1 MSTTSPLSDEH
12 ERAPQ
17 EARVRI
23 RESDWAF
30 IPRPWLGDALREAAT
45 HTLLV
50 AALLSGLMLAAVAAV
65 AAPAGAHTASPAARG
80 LTIAQAESATRA
92 ALAPLAVDSVYCF
105 RGVSPD
111 PQSSRRRALCLVAHL
126 APEGQICRSLV
137 EVKRSRAHP
146 SVIRTQVI
154 AGQFCMRFDPR
165 LSRPTAAAAAHT
177 SAVSKSAQVL
187 ARQARREL
195 EATPHV
201 SVLSMTLQWRTKRL
215 CDVLYVLRQRGEL
228 MAYAGQIQV
237 DSRGQNAHFRG
248 LTGLRRI

>member
-1 MSTTSPLSDEH
+1 MRGMSTKRPPSK
-12 ERAPQ
+12 
-17 EARVRI
+17 
-23 RESDWAF
+23 ESDWTF

-45 HTLLV
+45 QTLIV
-50 AALLSGLMLAAVAAV
+50 AGLLCGLMLAAVAAV
-65 AAPAGAHTASPAARG
+65 AAPADAHHSSPAARG

-92 ALAPLAVDSVYCF
+92 ALSPLVVDSVYCF

-111 PQSSRRRALCLVAHL
+111 PQSSRRRALCLVAHP

-146 SVIRTQVI
+146 SVVRTRVI

-165 LSRPTAAAAAHT
+165 LSRATAAAVLHPIA
-177 SAVSKSAQVL
+177 AVSRSAYAL
-187 ARQARREL
+187 ARQARSEL

-201 SVLSMTLQWRTKRL
+201 SVLSMTLHWRTKRL
-215 CDVLYVLRQRGEL
+215 CDVVYVLRQRGEL
-228 MAYAGQIQV
+228 MAYAGQIEV
-237 DSRGQNAHFRG
+237 DSRGQKAHFRG

>member
-1 MSTTSPLSDEH
+1 MSTKRPPSN
-12 ERAPQ
+12 
-17 EARVRI
+17 
-23 RESDWAF
+23 ESDWTF

-45 HTLLV
+45 QTLIV
-50 AALLSGLMLAAVAAV
+50 AGLLCGLMLAAVAAV
-65 AAPAGAHTASPAARG
+65 AAPADAHHSSPAARG

-92 ALAPLAVDSVYCF
+92 ALSPLAVDSVYCF

-111 PQSSRRRALCLVAHL
+111 PQSSRRRALCLVAHP

-146 SVIRTQVI
+146 SVVRTRVI

-165 LSRPTAAAAAHT
+165 LSRATAAAATHT
-177 SAVSKSAQVL
+177 SALSKSAQAL
-187 ARQARREL
+187 AQQARRQL

-201 SVLSMTLQWRTKRL
+201 SVLSTTLHWSTKRL
-215 CDVLYVLRQRGEL
+215 CDVVYVLRHRGQL
-228 MAYAGQIQV
+228 MAYAGQIKV